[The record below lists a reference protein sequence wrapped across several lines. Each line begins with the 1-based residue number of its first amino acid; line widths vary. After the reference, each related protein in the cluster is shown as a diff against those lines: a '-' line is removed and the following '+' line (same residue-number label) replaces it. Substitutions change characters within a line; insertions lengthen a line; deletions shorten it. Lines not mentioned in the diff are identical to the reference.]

1 MADLL
6 KSGFY
11 QTRPTV
17 QQVPGTVRRYAGS
30 RISELFIDP
39 FARKDLQPTQGY
51 LAIGPCFHYIRAIP
65 ENDVE
70 VVRHDGVGK
79 NVDPEYGG

>member
-1 MADLL
+1 
-6 KSGFY
+6 
-11 QTRPTV
+11 
-17 QQVPGTVRRYAGS
+17 
-30 RISELFIDP
+30 LFIDP